1 MSYAQQYRDVSVLSA
16 SPGQLVVMLYDN
28 LLVGLRRTRMAMEA
42 GNTELRGQHLG
53 KCRNIIAELLSTLDH
68 QKGGE
73 VAANLSALYA
83 FFLNEL
89 LDLGRASDVA
99 RLDRVTGCVQE
110 LRDAFSQIASGGASR
125 AVGA

>member
-1 MSYAQQYRDVSVLSA
+1 MSYAQSYRDISVLSA

-42 GNTELRGQHLG
+42 GNVELRGQNLA
-53 KCRNIIAELLSTLDH
+53 KCRDIVAELLSTLDH
-68 QKGGE
+68 AQGGE

-83 FFLNEL
+83 FFLTEL
-89 LDLGRASDVA
+89 LDIGRTGDVE

-110 LRDAFSQIASGGASR
+110 LRDAFSQIASSGVPRAAGA
-125 AVGA
+125 